1 MASILPLSIF
11 FAEFSALNYIKIR
24 NKVIIKKKT
33 YTKQKNAET
42 KINQHAQKLAL
53 ENRLKLSLS
62 TEKYEPQQY
71 FDSDDEIYTCC
82 FYYLSAVDYYYVVH
96 TDTYTNTNLQWNR
109 SIW

>member
-42 KINQHAQKLAL
+42 KIN
-53 ENRLKLSLS
+53 
-62 TEKYEPQQY
+62 
-71 FDSDDEIYTCC
+71 
-82 FYYLSAVDYYYVVH
+82 
-96 TDTYTNTNLQWNR
+96 
-109 SIW
+109 